1 MPRRTNIA
9 DSGQVSDLL
18 HFDGG
23 REIAINVMPMRSRY
37 LGLLPRPVKS
47 SAWHSA
53 GFSTSPEPRDARL
66 NCAVRQRIATLW
78 RCLDTRRGNR
88 TDSGKAVRRSE
99 AKRHTML
106 MFLYVD

>member
-37 LGLLPRPVKS
+37 LGLLP
-47 SAWHSA
+47 A
-53 GFSTSPEPRDARL
+53 TSEIIRVALR
-66 NCAVRQRIATLW
+66 RILHVA
-78 RCLDTRRGNR
+78 
-88 TDSGKAVRRSE
+88 
-99 AKRHTML
+99 
-106 MFLYVD
+106 